1 MKIPNGVSMTDKLHK
16 YFTNSYAILSGG
28 IFLAV
33 IAIVF
38 GK

>member
-1 MKIPNGVSMTDKLHK
+1 MTDKLHK
-16 YFTNSYAILSGG
+16 LFTNWYFILSGS
-28 IFLAV
+28 ICLAV

>member
-1 MKIPNGVSMTDKLHK
+1 MEFSMTDKLHK
-16 YFTNSYAILSGG
+16 IVTNGYVILSGG

>member
-1 MKIPNGVSMTDKLHK
+1 MKNKLHK
-16 YFTNSYAILSGG
+16 IVTNWCVILMGG
-28 IFLAV
+28 VFLAV

>member
-1 MKIPNGVSMTDKLHK
+1 MTDKLHK
-16 YFTNSYAILSGG
+16 MFTNWYVILNGG